1 MCVADFMAFR
11 PLVVVVVGTLKNTR
25 QPHDGTRGKDILR
38 QSIMLRYSFSD

>member
-11 PLVVVVVGTLKNTR
+11 PLVVVVETLKNTR

-38 QSIMLRYSFSD
+38 QSIMLRYSFND